1 MATTVDERIIRTW
14 ILVADSAEA
23 RLFLSYPGQRGW
35 FEMHRFTHPQSRMKG
50 RDLLESPPAM
60 EKGTLPKELA
70 ADDFAKQLTEYL
82 DVNLSRANY
91 ERLVL
96 VAPPEFLG
104 LLRSNLTK
112 QVERRVIETL
122 NEDLT
127 HMEPRDIARHVEMHH

>member
-1 MATTVDERIIRTW
+1 MATMDERIIRTW

-35 FEMHRFTHPQSRMKG
+35 FEMHRFTHPQK
-50 RDLLESPPAM
+50 D
-60 EKGTLPKELA
+60 TLPKEMA
-70 ADDFAKQLTEYL
+70 ADDFARQLSEYL

-96 VAPPEFLG
+96 VAPAEFLG
-104 LLRSNLTK
+104 LLRSRLTK